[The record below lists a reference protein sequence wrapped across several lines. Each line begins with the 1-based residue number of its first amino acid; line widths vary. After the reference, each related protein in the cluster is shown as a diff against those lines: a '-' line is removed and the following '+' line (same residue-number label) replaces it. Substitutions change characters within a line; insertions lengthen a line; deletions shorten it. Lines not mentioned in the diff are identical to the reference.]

1 MPLNFGLLQPV
12 DIGARFT
19 AGQES
24 VQRNQLA
31 QQQRQQDQD
40 MNALR
45 MQQLRGAVSQ
55 QERQVK
61 AETATQKTAMFRDR
75 LQRARDPNAVREL
88 VKMQYADPDLGPILS
103 QTGTLEQALAEVPD
117 DPAQFELHRQQ
128 EIMGMSEWMKSQLP
142 KVVGGSIFNPATN
155 TFNTPPENTSTPD
168 SKLMQQLGYPLT
180 QAGYQ
185 AFQDAQRSPG
195 KTSSP
200 EIILM
205 EKLGYPL
212 TPQGYQDFVNS
223 KKPSTLRSP
232 EEEKQAIR
240 IARESRP
247 PAQPT
252 PLQPPVAVIG
262 PNGKE
267 IFVSR
272 EEALANRM
280 TPASSSQGLKQIP
293 ANINLAILK
302 NNQSLKQID
311 DTIALLNKNPNS
323 TGVKGYLPNFALNR
337 MDPEGTDARAGVA
350 DIGSLV
356 LHDRSGA
363 AVTAAEAPRLMPFIP
378 LATDDNATVIK
389 KLTRMRNIAAQD
401 QVGLTETYSKDQGY
415 IPSPILSATGLKVN
429 GQPEINSS
437 PLPSIPDQPPPGAV
451 RRKKG

>member
-45 MQQLRGAVSQ
+45 MQQMRGAVSQ

-103 QTGTLEQALAEVPD
+103 QTGTIEQALAEVPD
-117 DPAQFELHRQQ
+117 DPVQFERHRQQ
-128 EIMGMSEWMKSQLP
+128 EIMGMSEWIKSQLP

-155 TFNTPPENTSTPD
+155 TFNTPPENTSTPE
-168 SKLMQQLGYPLT
+168 SKLMQQ
-180 QAGYQ
+180 
-185 AFQDAQRSPG
+185 
-195 KTSSP
+195 
-200 EIILM
+200 
-205 EKLGYPL
+205 LGYPL

-247 PAQPT
+247 PAQPA

-267 IFVSR
+267 IYVSR

-311 DTIALLNKNPNS
+311 DTIALLKKNPDS

-401 QVGLTETYSKDQGY
+401 QIGLTETYSKDQGY
-415 IPSPILSATGLKVN
+415 IPSPIFPATGLNVT
-429 GQPEINSS
+429 GQPEIKSS